1 MKTTEAAT
9 ARLLF
14 PALRSTGNAGFDHE
28 HARIDRALELGVGG
42 FVVFGGTAAQVEAL
56 TTDLRARARTSL
68 LIGSDLER
76 GAGQQFAGATAL
88 PPLAAIGSLDEPEFT
103 RRAAQIT
110 AREAMALGVNWI
122 YAPVADVDLE
132 PRNPIV
138 GTRAFGTDATHVQ
151 RHVRAWIE
159 GCHASGVLAC
169 AKHFPGHGRTTSD
182 SHAALPRV
190 DVSRAALETDLAPFR
205 SAIEAG
211 VDTLMTAHVAY
222 PALDPQGGPATLSRA
237 IITDLLKG
245 ELGYD
250 GAVVTDALIM
260 QGVLDGTQGE
270 GHAAVRAAIAGC
282 DALLY
287 PQDLDAVVT
296 ALDRALD
303 DDLSEAR
310 VRDANDRL
318 DALVRRAGPPGG
330 VWGRDLD
337 RRWANELAV
346 RTLTLVRGV
355 LRHDRTLDLITIDDD
370 IGGPFDPPSRAPFVN
385 ALRDA
390 GLDVHEVEHP
400 GERHA
405 MIAVYADIRAWKA
418 GAGLSASAFDRLQM
432 AVSAQP
438 DALVVLFGHPRI
450 AADMP
455 GTNVLAAWGGEAVM
469 QRAAAQR
476 LAGH

>member
-1 MKTTEAAT
+1 MKSADTST

-14 PALRSTGNAGFDHE
+14 PALRSTGGSGFDHE
-28 HARIDRALELGVGG
+28 RARIERALELGVGG
-42 FVVFGGTAAQVEAL
+42 FVIFSGTAPQVEKLVAE
-56 TTDLRARARTSL
+56 LRDRSRTPL

-76 GAGQQFAGATAL
+76 GAGQQFEGATAL

-159 GCHASGVLAC
+159 GCHASGALAC
-169 AKHFPGHGRTTSD
+169 AKHFPGHGRTIGD
-182 SHAALPRV
+182 SHAGLPRV
-190 DVSRAALETDLAPFR
+190 DASRDALEIDLAPFR
-205 SAIEAG
+205 SAIDAG
-211 VDTLMTAHVAY
+211 VDTIMTAHVAY
-222 PALDPQGGPATLSRA
+222 PALDPQGAAATLSRA

-250 GAVVTDALIM
+250 GAVVTDALMM

-270 GHAAVRAAIAGC
+270 GDAAVRAAMAGC

-287 PQDLDAVVT
+287 PQDLEGVAA
-296 ALDRALD
+296 ALQRALGHELD
-303 DDLSEAR
+303 EAR

-337 RRWANELAV
+337 RRWANELAL
-346 RTLTLVRGV
+346 RTLTFVRGV
-355 LRHDRTLDLITIDDD
+355 MRHDRAVDLITIDDD
-370 IGGPFDPPSRAPFVN
+370 VGGPFEPPSRAPFVN

-390 GLDVHEVEHP
+390 GIDVNEVAHP

-405 MIAVYADIRAWKA
+405 LIAVYADIRAWKGSA
-418 GAGLSASAFDRLQM
+418 GMSAGGFERLQT
-432 AVSAQP
+432 ALGAQP

-455 GTNVLAAWGGEAVM
+455 GNNVLAAWGGEAVM